1 MSRLNELI
9 EKLCP
14 NGVKFNKL
22 SDLLDYI
29 QPTKYIV
36 KSTKY
41 SDENEIPVLTAGQT
55 FVLGYTNE
63 IQGVYNASR
72 NNPVIIFDDFTTSFK
87 WVDFKFK
94 VKSSAMKILV
104 PKCDINMR
112 YIYYAMQ
119 CIKYKPK
126 EHSRHWIANFSQNN
140 IPVPPLEVQQ
150 EIVHILDKFTELTAE
165 LTAELTIR
173 KQQYKYFNDKIFD
186 LRNNTNTKKVK
197 MSDIL
202 ISLKTGLNP
211 RKFFE
216 LNTSDANAYYVT
228 VREIG
233 NRKVDYLQAKD
244 RINQYALNRINE
256 RSNLE
261 INDVLFSG
269 TGTIGRVSL
278 VEEEPKNWNV
288 KEGVYILKPNLQRVN
303 PVYLMYLMR
312 SNYMKDIYS
321 NYIVGSPVSSIPM
334 KDLKKLEFNIPSL
347 EEQERIIKILDVF
360 DKLCNDISDGLPAEI
375 EMRKKQHEYY
385 RNKLLN
391 FSEVLPN
398 E

>member
-126 EHSRHWIANFSQNN
+126 EHIRQWIANFSQNN

-288 KEGVYILKPNLQRVN
+288 KEGVYILKPNLQKVN

-375 EMRKKQHEYY
+375 EMRKKPS
-385 RNKLLN
+385 KK
-391 FSEVLPN
+391 
-398 E
+398 